1 MGFGATHGCWG
12 PQLEELL
19 GSKTVRGPPRARV
32 LLLDNRGVGRSES
45 PLSRK
50 AYTTTIMATD
60 IICILVSFQY
70 WEISKDLGDFATLS
84 SHPRRIST
92 CELGLCT
99 HRQRDRTCCQ
109 MLYFSEVC
117 KTF

>member
-1 MGFGATHGCWG
+1 MLFREIDQETYHRPDVVLIMGFGATHGCWA

-19 GSKTVRGPPRARV
+19 GSKQAGGPPRARV

-60 IICILVSFQY
+60 VICILVSF
-70 WEISKDLGDFATLS
+70 WTS
-84 SHPRRIST
+84 SFVYRALDDANYIARGTSQ
-92 CELGLCT
+92 E
-99 HRQRDRTCCQ
+99 Q
-109 MLYFSEVC
+109 
-117 KTF
+117 K